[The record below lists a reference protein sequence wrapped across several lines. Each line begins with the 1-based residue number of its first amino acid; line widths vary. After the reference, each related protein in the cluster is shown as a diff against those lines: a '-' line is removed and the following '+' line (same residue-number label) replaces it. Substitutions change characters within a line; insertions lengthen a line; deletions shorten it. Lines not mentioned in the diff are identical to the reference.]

1 MIPRLFRLSGGFI
14 MRFVFFT
21 AAAAAAIASAT
32 PSLAAEPTAATTAA
46 PVTDPARIA
55 AARQTVDYVFPLGTY
70 ARLMNGTLDKM
81 MDSIM
86 DSTMKLPLKQLAG
99 LSGVDTEDLGEAS
112 MAEIMEIYDP
122 AFKQRMQISTR
133 TMMGEMIP
141 LMTQVEPDI
150 RDGLTQAYA
159 GKYTA
164 AQLGELNAFFA
175 TPTGKAYAA
184 DSYLIMMSPEVMSK
198 MQGFVPKLMEQMPAI
213 VEKVKA
219 ASATLP
225 EPRNYSDLSK
235 SEKARLAKLLGV
247 SESQLEKDEKA
258 KAAKPE

>member
-1 MIPRLFRLSGGFI
+1 
-14 MRFVFFT
+14 MRFVFLAAT
-21 AAAAAAIASAT
+21 AAAIVSAT
-32 PSLAAEPTAATTAA
+32 PSLAAEPVPAAPASAA

-99 LSGVDTEDLGEAS
+99 LSGVNTEKLGEAS
-112 MAEIMEIYDP
+112 MEEIMQIYDP

-133 TMMGEMIP
+133 TMMNEMIP

-150 RDGLTQAYA
+150 REGLTQAYA
-159 GKYTA
+159 GRYTT

-184 DSYLIMMSPEVMSK
+184 DSYLVMMAPEVMAK

-213 VEKVKA
+213 AEKVKA

-225 EPRNYSDLSK
+225 APRAYADLSK

-247 SESQLEKDEKA
+247 SEAQLEKEEKA
-258 KAAKPE
+258 KAE

>member
-1 MIPRLFRLSGGFI
+1 
-14 MRFVFFT
+14 MRFVFLAAT
-21 AAAAAAIASAT
+21 AAAIVSAT
-32 PSLAAEPTAATTAA
+32 PSLAAEPVPAAPGTAA
-46 PVTDPARIA
+46 PVTDPARIT
-55 AARQTVDYVFPLGTY
+55 AARKTVDYVFPLGTY

-99 LSGVDTEDLGEAS
+99 LSGVNTEKLGEAS
-112 MAEIMEIYDP
+112 MEEIMQIYDP

-133 TMMGEMIP
+133 TMMNEMIP

-159 GKYTA
+159 GRYTT
-164 AQLGELNAFFA
+164 AQLGELNTFFA

-184 DSYLIMMSPEVMSK
+184 DSYLVMMSPEVMAK

-225 EPRNYSDLSK
+225 EPRAYADLSK
-235 SEKARLAKLLGV
+235 GEKTRLAKLLGV
-247 SESQLEKDEKA
+247 SEDQLEKDEKA
-258 KAAKPE
+258 KAEAE

>member
-1 MIPRLFRLSGGFI
+1 MIPRLFNLFGGSA
-14 MRFVFFT
+14 MRFVFFI
-21 AAAAAAIASAT
+21 AAAAIASAT
-32 PSLAAEPTAATTAA
+32 PGHAAEPAPTTTAA
-46 PVTDPARIA
+46 PVTDAARIS
-55 AARQTVDYVFPLGTY
+55 AARQTVDYVFPTGTY

-86 DSTMKLPLKQLAG
+86 DSTMKMPLKQLAG
-99 LSGVDTEDLGEAS
+99 ISGVNAEDLGSAS
-112 MAEIMEIYDP
+112 LEEIMQIYDP

-133 TMMGEMIP
+133 TMMSEMIP
-141 LMTQVEPDI
+141 LMTQVEPDV
-150 RDGLTQAYA
+150 RAGLTQAYA

-184 DSYLIMMSPEVMSK
+184 DSYLIMMSPEVMAK
-198 MQGFVPKLMEQMPAI
+198 MQGFAPKLMEQMPAI

-219 ASATLP
+219 ASAGLP
-225 EPRNYSDLSK
+225 EPRAYADLSK

-247 SESQLEKDEKA
+247 SEAQLEKDEKA
-258 KAAKPE
+258 KAEAE

>member
-1 MIPRLFRLSGGFI
+1 
-14 MRFVFFT
+14 MRFVFFI

-32 PSLAAEPTAATTAA
+32 PSLAAEPAQTAPTAAV
-46 PVTDPARIA
+46 PVTDPVRIA

-99 LSGVDTEDLGEAS
+99 LSGVNTEDLGEAS

-122 AFKQRMQISTR
+122 AFKQRMQVSTR
-133 TMMGEMIP
+133 TMMSEMIP

-150 RDGLTQAYA
+150 REGLTQAYA
-159 GKYTA
+159 GRYTA
-164 AQLGELNAFFA
+164 AQLAELNAFFA
-175 TPTGKAYAA
+175 TPTGRAYAA
-184 DSYLIMMSPEVMSK
+184 DSYLVMMSPEVMAK
-198 MQGFVPKLMEQMPAI
+198 MQSFVPKLMEQMPAI

-219 ASATLP
+219 ASAGLP
-225 EPRNYSDLSK
+225 EPRAYSDLSK
-235 SEKARLAKLLGV
+235 AEKARLAKLLGV
-247 SESQLEKDEKA
+247 SEAQLEKDEQA
-258 KAAKPE
+258 KAE

>member
-1 MIPRLFRLSGGFI
+1 
-14 MRFVFFT
+14 MRFTVFTAVAAASFASAAPSFAAEPAQAAPAATT
-21 AAAAAAIASAT
+21 AAAAA
-32 PSLAAEPTAATTAA
+32 TAA
-46 PVTDPARIA
+46 PITDPARIA
-55 AARQTVDYVFPLGTY
+55 AARVTVDHVFPLGTY

-99 LSGVDTEDLGEAS
+99 LSGVNTEELGEAS
-112 MAEIMEIYDP
+112 MAEIMQIYDP

-133 TMMGEMIP
+133 TMMNEMIP

-159 GKYTA
+159 GRYTTT
-164 AQLGELNAFFA
+164 QLGELNAFFA

-184 DSYLIMMSPEVMSK
+184 DSYLVMMSPEVMAK

-213 VEKVKA
+213 VEKVKT
-219 ASATLP
+219 ASASLP
-225 EPRNYSDLSK
+225 EPRAYGDLSK
-235 SEKARLAKLLGV
+235 DEKARLAKLLGV
-247 SESQLEKDEKA
+247 SEAQLEKDEKA
-258 KAAKPE
+258 KAH

>member
-1 MIPRLFRLSGGFI
+1 
-14 MRFVFFT
+14 MRFVSFVSAT
-21 AAAAAAIASAT
+21 AAAIASAT
-32 PSLAAEPTAATTAA
+32 PGFAAEPAATTAATA

-86 DSTMKLPLKQLAG
+86 DSTMKLPMRQLAG
-99 LSGVDTEDLGEAS
+99 LSGVDTEKLGEAS

-141 LMTQVEPDI
+141 LMTQVEPEV

-159 GKYTA
+159 GKYSA

-175 TPTGKAYAA
+175 TPTGRAYAA

-198 MQGFVPKLMEQMPAI
+198 MQAFVPKLMEQMPAI
-213 VEKVKA
+213 AEKVKA
-219 ASATLP
+219 ASASLP
-225 EPRNYSDLSK
+225 APRAYADLSK
-235 SEKARLAKLLGV
+235 SEKVRLAKLLGV
-247 SESQLEKDEKA
+247 SEDQLEKDEKA
-258 KAAKPE
+258 KSAQSE

>member
-1 MIPRLFRLSGGFI
+1 MIPQLFDLSGGSA

-32 PSLAAEPTAATTAA
+32 PGRAAEPVQTVSAA

-55 AARQTVDYVFPLGTY
+55 AARQTVDHVFPLGTY

-99 LSGVDTEDLGEAS
+99 ISGVNTEDLGEAS

-122 AFKQRMQISTR
+122 AFKQRMQVSTR
-133 TMMGEMIP
+133 TMMSEMIP

-150 RDGLTQAYA
+150 REGLTQAYA
-159 GKYTA
+159 GRYTA
-164 AQLGELNAFFA
+164 TQLTELNAFFA
-175 TPTGKAYAA
+175 TPTGKIYAA
-184 DSYLIMMSPEVMSK
+184 DSYLIMMSPEVMAK

-219 ASATLP
+219 ASAGLP
-225 EPRNYSDLSK
+225 EPRAYGDLSK
-235 SEKARLAKLLGV
+235 AEKARLAKLLGV
-247 SESQLEKDEKA
+247 SEEQLEKDEKA
-258 KAAKPE
+258 KVE